1 VIMRG
6 AAFSQMVEE
15 ERLRLVEQQIE
26 EVEDSEWYRFR
37 VIQIQWY
44 PQTPPVHLWTKDC
57 QLRKSKARRLT
68 LAPIEEEG
76 NLADVMFQKDD
87 TPMQLEE
94 DATQLGREKSRYG
107 SMELMNFILES
118 TRESSSSATT
128 GENEE
133 DKSLGRERLVKNGP
147 PVKKNPQAKN
157 MVLSLGNN
165 SGLWVWIRKG
175 DIHEGVRVYGSGGG
189 G

>member
-1 VIMRG
+1 
-6 AAFSQMVEE
+6 
-15 ERLRLVEQQIE
+15 
-26 EVEDSEWYRFR
+26 
-37 VIQIQWY
+37 
-44 PQTPPVHLWTKDC
+44 
-57 QLRKSKARRLT
+57 
-68 LAPIEEEG
+68 
-76 NLADVMFQKDD
+76 MFQKDD

>member
-6 AAFSQMVEE
+6 ATFSQMVEE
-15 ERLRLVEQQIE
+15 ERSRLVEQQIE

-37 VIQIQWY
+37 VIQTQWY

-94 DATQLGREKSRYG
+94 DATQLEREKSRYG
-107 SMELMNFILES
+107 SMELMN
-118 TRESSSSATT
+118 SS
-128 GENEE
+128 
-133 DKSLGRERLVKNGP
+133 
-147 PVKKNPQAKN
+147 
-157 MVLSLGNN
+157 LSLRARVHPLRRQGKMKKTK
-165 SGLWVWIRKG
+165 VWAGKDWSRMSHQQRKTHMPKIWCCHWG
-175 DIHEGVRVYGSGGG
+175 ITQGCGFG
-189 G
+189 